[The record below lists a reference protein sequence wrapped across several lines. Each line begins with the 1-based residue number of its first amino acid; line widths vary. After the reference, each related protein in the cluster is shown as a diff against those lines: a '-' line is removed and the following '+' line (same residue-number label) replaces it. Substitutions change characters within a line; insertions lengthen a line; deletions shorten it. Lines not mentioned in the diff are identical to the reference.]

1 MKISLADQI
10 ERRRVQAA
18 SAYRFVPIEA
28 VSELDRFSLPQ
39 GGAGSGWAGAL
50 VPAEPGWRRVQLIT
64 PETAALLSSLDVEP
78 RMPAGF
84 DLAVFARLVL
94 DGILELECENSFLSG
109 PLAHGLFFPPEP
121 PVPEGTVARLSLA
134 ALQYATALG
143 NLPPR
148 HLTERL
154 YRYNTLPISPE
165 WRRRLPDTKA
175 VARALEAGAP
185 PRPRLRRN
193 APVWTTF
200 TSAEPVGPVWEV
212 WERSGAPVPHDEA
225 PTYKLYLSP
234 HVAGVGEAS
243 RALRALPAPCAP
255 FALKLGGDLP
265 TLLRSEKLVAYYLEL
280 DQLLEGAARLS
291 ASLRGMPPQGVP
303 FTVELDAGALLTWG
317 ADPGDVAEP
326 PGPLRQTSWRRWI
339 TARLGTALA
348 TALAAGA
355 PVPAW
360 HYALD
365 RVALE
370 GVDSR
375 RWTPPAWFFRGTR
388 EHADH

>member
-1 MKISLADQI
+1 M
-10 ERRRVQAA
+10 RAA
-18 SAYRFVPIEA
+18 RAYRFVPIEA
-28 VSELDRFSLPQ
+28 VSELDRTSLPQ

-50 VPAEPGWRRVQLIT
+50 VPEEAGWRRVQLIT
-64 PETAALLSSLDVEP
+64 PETRALLASLRAEP

-84 DLAVFARLVL
+84 DLAVLARLVL
-94 DGILELECENSFLSG
+94 DGILELECEESFRSG
-109 PLAHGLFFPPEP
+109 PAAHGLFFPAEP

-148 HLTERL
+148 LLTERL
-154 YRYNTLPISPE
+154 YRYNTLPLSPE
-165 WRRRLPDTKA
+165 WRRRLPDARA
-175 VARALEAGAP
+175 VARLLEAGAP
-185 PRPRLRRN
+185 PRLRRH
-193 APVWTTF
+193 APAWTTF

-212 WERSGAPVPHDEA
+212 WERTAAPAPQDEA
-225 PTYKLYLSP
+225 PTYKLYVSP
-234 HVAGVGEAS
+234 PVAGVGEAS
-243 RALRALPAPCAP
+243 RALRALPAACAP

-280 DQLLEGAARLS
+280 DQLLEGAARLG
-291 ASLRGMPPQGVP
+291 ASLRGMPAQGVP
-303 FTVELDAGALLTWG
+303 FTVELEAGALLTWG

-348 TALAAGA
+348 TALAAGT

-388 EHADH
+388 EHVDH